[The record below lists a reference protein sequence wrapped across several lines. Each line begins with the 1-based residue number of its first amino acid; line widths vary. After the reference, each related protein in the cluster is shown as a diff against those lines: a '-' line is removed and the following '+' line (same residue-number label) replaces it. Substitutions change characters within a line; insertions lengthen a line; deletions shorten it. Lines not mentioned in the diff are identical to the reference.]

1 MRAKRWMIAALA
13 LALPLGLPL
22 PAAAQDAP
30 GGFKIRI
37 GPAPGS
43 NPAVE
48 DERAGE
54 DEPAADEREAAGET
68 GPDEAPDTTPDTPP
82 DAPPDTPPLE
92 DTPTAPMQLEPRAVV
107 PSPAAA
113 PPAPDAEKPRRARRK
128 AARGNG
134 PQLDGTGT
142 AEGRRTRW
150 GVVETVTPLEAARML
165 DAAGGEA
172 LEFARAIEFEHDS
185 VQLAAG
191 SVEALDEVT
200 RTFQA
205 SPEVRLVL
213 IEGHSNAPGAL
224 RYNQKLSEAR
234 ASAVREALIERGVAP
249 ERLVAFGY
257 GETRPPTPDQP
268 HNRRVVFRVV
278 EADRPAMVRTQR
290 GPKAATEW
298 GEVGVVAVRGE
309 VERAPDESDDWQPLA
324 VRAQLGEGHRIRTGP
339 TSGVTLRAP
348 DLSRVRLGA
357 EAEVTLDKVF
367 FDAAEGKAY
376 TALRVARGALWV
388 MANALERRR
397 GRTLVSFPGGA
408 IEGVAA
414 DFELDVEADGRGW
427 LRVERGTLELSS
439 GGARSREIYAG
450 QAVRLGVADAT
461 PVTQLAAPP
470 VVEPL
475 TGRFDRPPVLT
486 WLPVPD
492 AVGYVAELA
501 RDVDFDDVT
510 VRARTMEPRFDP
522 RVLDPGARW
531 YWRVRAVD
539 AAGRGGL
546 SSAIH
551 AFDTTPRAEPTTPP
565 EATTAAAIPR

>member
-1 MRAKRWMIAALA
+1 MRVGGLWLVVAAALWVS
-13 LALPLGLPL
+13 
-22 PAAAQDAP
+22 PAAAQEAP

-43 NPAVE
+43 APVA
-48 DERAGE
+48 
-54 DEPAADEREAAGET
+54 
-68 GPDEAPDTTPDTPP
+68 DEAPSDEALDEAPADEGGPG
-82 DAPPDTPPLE
+82 DAAPAAP
-92 DTPTAPMQLEPRAVV
+92 APMQLEPRAVV
-107 PSPAAA
+107 PSPAAEA
-113 PPAPDAEKPRRARRK
+113 PAAAPEPPKAKPREKRRRPRAK
-128 AARGNG
+128 APRGNG

-150 GVVETVTPLEAARML
+150 GVVETVTPLDAARML

-191 SVEALDEVT
+191 GDAALDEVT

-234 ASAVREALIERGVAP
+234 ASAVREALIGRGVAP

-278 EADRPAMVRTQR
+278 EADRPAMARASR

-298 GEVGVVAVRGE
+298 GQVGVVAVRGTVDGALVGAE
-309 VERAPDESDDWQPLA
+309 GAADEAPDNGLPLA
-324 VRAQLGEGHRIRTGP
+324 ARAQLGEGYRIRTGP

-348 DLSRVRLGA
+348 DLSRVRVGA

-376 TALRVARGALWV
+376 TALRVARGTLWV
-388 MANALERRR
+388 MANPLERRR

-408 IEGVAA
+408 VEGVAA
-414 DFELDVEADGRGW
+414 DFELDVQGDGRGW

-450 QAVRLGVADAT
+450 QVVRLGMAEAT
-461 PVTQLAAPP
+461 PVAQLAPP
-470 VVEPL
+470 SVVEPL
-475 TGRFDRPPVLT
+475 TGRFDRPPALV

-492 AVGYVAELA
+492 AVGYVAEIA
-501 RDVDFDDVT
+501 RDVDFDDVV

-522 RVLDPGARW
+522 RVLDPDTRW
-531 YWRVRAVD
+531 FWRVRAVD
-539 AAGRGGL
+539 VSGRGGM

-551 AFDTTPRAEPTTPP
+551 GFDTAPRAGPAATP
-565 EATTAAAIPR
+565 EATTAAATTR

>member
-1 MRAKRWMIAALA
+1 M
-13 LALPLGLPL
+13 
-22 PAAAQDAP
+22 DA
-30 GGFKIRI
+30 
-37 GPAPGS
+37 
-43 NPAVE
+43 
-48 DERAGE
+48 
-54 DEPAADEREAAGET
+54 
-68 GPDEAPDTTPDTPP
+68 
-82 DAPPDTPPLE
+82 
-92 DTPTAPMQLEPRAVV
+92 APMQLEPRAVA

-113 PPAPDAEKPRRARRK
+113 PAPAPKRAARTKTKRPRRARR
-128 AARGNG
+128 AAPLGNG

-172 LEFARAIEFEHDS
+172 IEFARAIEFEHDS
-185 VQLAAG
+185 VQLAPG
-191 SVEALDEVT
+191 SAEALDEVT

-278 EADRPAMVRTQR
+278 EADRPAMVRVQR

-309 VERAPDESDDWQPLA
+309 VEHAPATDERDDWQPLVA
-324 VRAQLGEGHRIRTGP
+324 RTQLGEGHRIRTGA

-388 MANALERRR
+388 MANPLERRR

-408 IEGVAA
+408 VEGVAA

-475 TGRFDRPPVLT
+475 TGRFDRSPVLT

-551 AFDTTPRAEPTTPP
+551 AFDTAPRPGPAAPP
-565 EATTAAAIPR
+565 EAAVLR